1 MGFSRQEYWSGLPFL
16 PPGHL
21 PHPGM
26 EPLPLISLALA
37 GRFFTSSTT
46 WEAEVTLV
54 TREMQ
59 IKTTVKYQFT
69 PIRMDTFKV
78 NKKRMGMQHN
88 LQVKV
93 LVTQSCQILCD
104 SVDCSPPGSLQP
116 ARLLCPWSSPEKN
129 TGVGSH
135 SLLQGLFPTQGS
147 NLGLP
152 HWADC

>member
-1 MGFSRQEYWSGLPFL
+1 MALALTASQYENMLSFSACMLSHFSCVQPFVTWWTVVHQAPLSMGFSRQEYWSGLPFL

-78 NKKRMGMQHN
+78 NKKRMGMQRNWNTHA
-88 LQVKV
+88 L
-93 LVTQSCQILCD
+93 LVGKITVEKSKG
-104 SVDCSPPGSLQP
+104 V
-116 ARLLCPWSSPEKN
+116 SSKN
-129 TGVGSH
+129 
-135 SLLQGLFPTQGS
+135 
-147 NLGLP
+147 
-152 HWADC
+152 